1 MLFSFAPTFVHKL
14 LGKVSMNKVIIILHE
29 RERLGNDVVF
39 IWSHIPLREKLW
51 AGITFLVCI
60 ITFLCQ
66 FRHFY
71 SHPFIGFTF
80 DENKEAILQY

>member
-1 MLFSFAPTFVHKL
+1 MFPLHE
-14 LGKVSMNKVIIILHE
+14 VSVNRVIVSLHE

-39 IWSHIPLREKLW
+39 IWLHIFSKGKLW
-51 AGITFLVCI
+51 TGITFFVCI